1 MGWLDNNE
9 RTMIREPRVHGP
21 LRLAPKP
28 PALEQVRG
36 PGCPA
41 VHLLDRTEL
50 VIGRGEKCD
59 IRVIS
64 TTLSRQ
70 HLSLL
75 LRDGEVSFT
84 DQQSMN
90 GVYLNG
96 VRVHAAI
103 LRDGD
108 VLELGDAAFVFWER
122 AP

>member
-1 MGWLDNNE
+1 VGWIDNNE
-9 RTMIREPRVHGP
+9 RTVIREPRVHGP
-21 LRLAPKP
+21 QRLAPKP
-28 PALEQVRG
+28 PAFEQVRG
-36 PGCPA
+36 PGSPT
-41 VHLLDRTEL
+41 VHLLDQPEII
-50 VIGRGEKCD
+50 IGRGEKCE

-70 HLSLL
+70 HLSVL

-84 DQQSMN
+84 DLESMN

-96 VRVHAAI
+96 IRVHSAI